1 MRNQNN
7 IDNIAMLATLFSP
20 LIIKELAKFGYSKKF
35 SRILDYFMQRKY
47 ELSIDERLANSYD
60 YIYEK
65 LQKEYPN
72 EYIYKNAIAK
82 NILLGIH
89 SLNTSFMINELRA
102 KNSKVDVVIVNG
114 TLTAYEIK
122 SKYDNLNRLQKQ
134 LQDYKTVFEKI
145 YVITDKKYSQNLLH
159 LQKDG
164 IGILVLNQNG
174 SISTFTKASSQMDN
188 IKLSNLFDILRKD
201 EYLDIIKKISKIDID
216 VPNSQVYRCAKEI
229 FVTLDKEKVYKE
241 ATKVLKKRGNNIMLK
256 EFITKVPN
264 SLKARAIETKLTK
277 KEKNNFLSLL
287 EVETKEIIAR
297 GL

>member
-7 IDNIAMLATLFSP
+7 ISNITMFATLFSP

-35 SRILDYFMQRKY
+35 SRILDYFIQKKY
-47 ELSIDERLANSYD
+47 QLSTDEKLASFYD
-60 YIYEK
+60 SIYEILK
-65 LQKEYPN
+65 KEYPN

-82 NILLGIH
+82 NILLGNH
-89 SLNTSFMINELRA
+89 SLNTSFMINELRT
-102 KNSKVDVVIVNG
+102 KNSKADVVIING

-145 YVITDKKYSQNLLH
+145 YVITDEKYSQNLLH

-164 IGILVLNQNG
+164 IGILVLNKNG
-174 SISTFTKASSQMDN
+174 SISTLFKASSQMDN
-188 IKLSNLFDILRKD
+188 INLSNLFDILRKD
-201 EYLDIIKKISKIDID
+201 EYLAIIKKIFKIDID

-229 FVTLDKEKVYKE
+229 FVTLDKKKVYKE
-241 ATKVLKKRGNNIMLK
+241 TAKVLKQRGDSVMLK